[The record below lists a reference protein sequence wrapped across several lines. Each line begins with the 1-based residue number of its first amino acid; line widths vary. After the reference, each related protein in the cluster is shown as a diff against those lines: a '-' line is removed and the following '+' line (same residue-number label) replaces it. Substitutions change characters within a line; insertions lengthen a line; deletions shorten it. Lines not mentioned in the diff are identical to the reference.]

1 MLNKVLIGIMIS
13 MGLGGFM
20 YYNFSI
26 VPMKN
31 KLEEQ
36 AKVII
41 AQDLRDQEQ
50 RATIE
55 SIQNNLTK
63 TSEALSG
70 LQVRNQQYEEEMSE
84 YMDIFRRHNLSK
96 LASAKPGMIELRAN
110 NKTKEVFDAIEADSQ
125 RISSLND

>member
-1 MLNKVLIGIMIS
+1 MNKILIGIIGS
-13 MGLGGFM
+13 LAVSGLL
-20 YYNFSI
+20 YYNLAV

-36 AKVII
+36 AKVIL

-55 SIQNNLTK
+55 AIQNNLQK
-63 TSEALSG
+63 TSQELTG
-70 LQVRNQQYEEEMSE
+70 LQVRNQAYEAEMAE

-96 LASAKPGMIELRAN
+96 LASAKPGMIQTRAN
-110 NKTKEVFDAIEADSQ
+110 TRTKEAFDAIEADSQ

>member
-1 MLNKVLIGIMIS
+1 MNKILIGIIGSLAIS
-13 MGLGGFM
+13 GLL
-20 YYNFSI
+20 YYNLAV

-36 AKVII
+36 AKVIL

-50 RATIE
+50 KATIE
-55 SIQNNLTK
+55 AIQNNLQK
-63 TSEALSG
+63 TSQELSG
-70 LQVRNQQYEEEMSE
+70 LQVRNQAYEAEMAE

-96 LASAKPGMIELRAN
+96 LASAKPGMIQTRAN
-110 NKTKEVFDAIEADSQ
+110 TRTKEAFDAIEADSK

>member
-1 MLNKVLIGIMIS
+1 MGIIGA
-13 MGLGGFM
+13 MGLAGFI

-55 SIQNNLTK
+55 SIQSNLTK

-110 NKTKEVFDAIEADSQ
+110 NKTKEVFNAIEADSQ

>member
-1 MLNKVLIGIMIS
+1 MNKILIGIIGS
-13 MGLGGFM
+13 LAVSGLL
-20 YYNFSI
+20 YYNLAV

-36 AKVII
+36 AKVIL

-55 SIQNNLTK
+55 AIQGNLEQT
-63 TSEALSG
+63 TQALSG
-70 LQVRNQQYEEEMSE
+70 LQVQNQQYEIQMAD
-84 YMDIFRRHNLSK
+84 YLDVFRRHNLSK
-96 LASAKPGMIELRAN
+96 LASARPGMVEVDAN
-110 NKTKEVFDAIEADSQ
+110 NGTKEVFDAIEADSQ

>member
-1 MLNKVLIGIMIS
+1 MNKILIGIIGSLAIS
-13 MGLGGFM
+13 GLL
-20 YYNFSI
+20 YYNLAV

-36 AKVII
+36 AKVIL

-50 RATIE
+50 KATIE
-55 SIQNNLTK
+55 AMQNNLQK
-63 TSEALSG
+63 TSQELTG
-70 LQVRNQQYEEEMSE
+70 LQVRNQAYEAEMAE

-96 LASAKPGMIELRAN
+96 LASAKPGLIEIRAN
-110 NKTKEVFDAIEADSQ
+110 TRTKEAFDAIEADSK

>member
-1 MLNKVLIGIMIS
+1 MNKILIGIIGSLAIS
-13 MGLGGFM
+13 GFL
-20 YYNFSI
+20 YYNLAV

-36 AKVII
+36 AKVIL

-50 RATIE
+50 KATIE
-55 SIQNNLTK
+55 AIQGNLQK
-63 TSEALSG
+63 TTQALSG
-70 LQVRNQQYEEEMSE
+70 LQVRNQAYEAEMAE

-96 LASAKPGMIELRAN
+96 LASAKPGMIETRAN
-110 NKTKEVFDAIEADSQ
+110 ARTKEAFDAIEADSK

>member
-1 MLNKVLIGIMIS
+1 MSKLLMGIIMA
-13 MGLGGFM
+13 MGVAGFM
-20 YYNFSI
+20 DYNFSVI
-26 VPMKN
+26 PMMN

-36 AKVII
+36 TKVIL

-50 RATIE
+50 KAAIE
-55 SIQNNLTK
+55 AIQNNLQQT
-63 TSEALSG
+63 TQALSG
-70 LQVRNQQYEEEMSE
+70 LQVKNQQYETEMAE
-84 YMDIFRRHNLSK
+84 YLDIFRRHNLAK

>member
-1 MLNKVLIGIMIS
+1 MGIIGA
-13 MGLGGFM
+13 MGLAGFM
-20 YYNFSI
+20 YYNLSV

-36 AKVII
+36 SKVII

-50 RATIE
+50 KATIE
-55 SIQNNLTK
+55 AIQNNLVK
-63 TSEALSG
+63 TSQQLTG
-70 LQVRNQQYEEEMSE
+70 LQVRNQAYESEMAE

-96 LASAKPGMIELRAN
+96 LVSAKPGLIQIRAN
-110 NKTKEVFDAIEADSQ
+110 TRTKEAFDAIEADSQ

>member
-1 MLNKVLIGIMIS
+1 MSKILMGIIAA
-13 MGLGGFM
+13 MGLAGFM
-20 YYNFSI
+20 YYNFSV

-36 AKVII
+36 TKVIL

-50 RATIE
+50 KAAIE
-55 SIQNNLTK
+55 AIQNNLQQT
-63 TSEALSG
+63 TQALSG
-70 LQVRNQQYEEEMSE
+70 LQVRNQAYEAEMAE

-96 LASAKPGMIELRAN
+96 LASAKPGMVELRAN
-110 NKTKEVFDAIEADSQ
+110 TRTKEAFDAIEADSK

>member
-13 MGLGGFM
+13 MGLSGFM

-41 AQDLRDQEQ
+41 AQDLRDMEQ

-63 TSEALSG
+63 TTEALSG

-110 NKTKEVFDAIEADSQ
+110 NKTKEVFDVIEADSQ

>member
-1 MLNKVLIGIMIS
+1 MGIIGA
-13 MGLGGFM
+13 MGLAAM
-20 YYNFSI
+20 LYYNLSV

-36 AKVII
+36 VKVIA

-55 SIQNNLTK
+55 AIQNNLAK
-63 TSEALSG
+63 TSQELTG
-70 LQVRNQQYEEEMSE
+70 LQVRNQAYETEMNE

-96 LASAKPGMIELRAN
+96 LASAKPGMIEKRAN
-110 NKTKEVFDAIEADSQ
+110 TRTKEAFDAIEADSQ

>member
-20 YYNFSI
+20 YYKFSI

-41 AQDLRDQEQ
+41 AQDLRDIEQ

>member
-41 AQDLRDQEQ
+41 AQDLRDMEQ

>member
-1 MLNKVLIGIMIS
+1 MNKILIGIIGSIAIS
-13 MGLGGFM
+13 GLL
-20 YYNFSI
+20 YYNLAV

-36 AKVII
+36 AKVIL

-50 RATIE
+50 KATIE
-55 SIQNNLTK
+55 AIQGNLQK
-63 TSEALSG
+63 TTQALSG
-70 LQVRNQQYEEEMSE
+70 LQVRNQAYESEMAE

-96 LASAKPGMIELRAN
+96 LASAKPGLIETRAN
-110 NKTKEVFDAIEADSQ
+110 TRTKEAFDAIEADSK